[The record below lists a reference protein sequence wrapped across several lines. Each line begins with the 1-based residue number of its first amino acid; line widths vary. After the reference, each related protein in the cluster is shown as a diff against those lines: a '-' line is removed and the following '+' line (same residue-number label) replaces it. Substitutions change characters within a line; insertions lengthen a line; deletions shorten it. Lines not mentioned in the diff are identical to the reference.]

1 MSSIFLLSHCH
12 FRNLSASPSTI
23 MNTRDNVAISP
34 SPGGSN
40 SRTVG
45 GAVGGVIMALLVV
58 MGVLVLCVVVVVK
71 PRKKHGHE
79 GMAVGN
85 AVYEG
90 GMDSVILAIS
100 AKDN

>member
-1 MSSIFLLSHCH
+1 
-12 FRNLSASPSTI
+12 

-40 SRTVG
+40 SGTVG
-45 GAVGGVIMALLVV
+45 GAVGGVIVALLVV
-58 MGVLVLCVVVVVK
+58 IAVLVLCVVVVVK

-85 AVYEG
+85 AMHAG
-90 GMDSVILAIS
+90 GMDSMILAIS
-100 AKDN
+100 AKELLVITPKLPDMHA